1 MTLVHIHLLL
11 NHWPI
16 IGAFIGLGLFLIALA
31 TNSDHLKQASLG
43 FFTFLALLAIPTYMS
58 GDVANEV
65 LKTNTPPL
73 PKELIATHQGAA
85 MLGLVFMEITGLAA
99 LIGLWQFSRMSRPAP
114 GPVAR
119 WNSVAVL
126 ILSIVTAGLMV
137 SVGNTGGA
145 IHHPEI
151 LSGQDTGSTVGAIG
165 SKIVPS
171 VSYFVTESSRW
182 IWPILET
189 LHFLGLI
196 LIVAAIG
203 GLNLRLLG
211 FVKELP
217 VAPLHRLLPWGIA
230 GFILNIVTGILFFV
244 GMPFFYA
251 WNPIFYMKMGA
262 IVIAGT
268 ILLLF
273 NCTASFRAWAQL
285 GSGEDPPKLARY
297 VAAASLFLWFA
308 IIVLG
313 RYLPLTQESLR

>member
-16 IGAFIGLGLFLIALA
+16 IGAFIALGLFVIALA
-31 TNSDHLKQASLG
+31 ANSDDLKQASLA
-43 FFTFLALLAIPTYMS
+43 FFVFLALLAIPTYMS

-65 LKTNTPPL
+65 LKANEPL
-73 PKELIATHQGAA
+73 PKELVATHQGAA
-85 MLGLVFMEITGLAA
+85 MLAMVFMEITGFAA
-99 LIGLWQFSRMSRPAP
+99 LTGLWRFSRMSRPAP
-114 GPVAR
+114 VPVAR
-119 WNSVAVL
+119 WNSAAVL
-126 ILSIVTAGLMV
+126 ILAIVTVGLMTA
-137 SVGNTGGA
+137 VGNTGGA
-145 IHHPEI
+145 IRHPEI
-151 LSGQDTGSTVGAIG
+151 LSGPETGSIVGAIG
-165 SKIVPS
+165 AKIVPS
-171 VSYFVTESSRW
+171 VSYFVTEFSRW

-203 GLNLRLLG
+203 GLNVRLLG

-230 GFILNIVTGILFFV
+230 GFVLNIITGMLFFV

-251 WNPIFYMKMGA
+251 WNPTFYLKMGA
-262 IVIAGT
+262 IVVAGT
-268 ILLLF
+268 TLVVF
-273 NCTASFRAWAQL
+273 NCTAAFRSWALL
-285 GSGEDPPKLARY
+285 GSGEDPPKLAKF

-313 RYLPLTQESLR
+313 RYIPLTQESLK